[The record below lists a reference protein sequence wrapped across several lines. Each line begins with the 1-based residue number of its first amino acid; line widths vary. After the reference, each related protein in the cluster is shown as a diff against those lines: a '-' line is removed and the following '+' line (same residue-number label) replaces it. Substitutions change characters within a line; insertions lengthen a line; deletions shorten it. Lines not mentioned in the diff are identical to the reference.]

1 MLILNG
7 INNFTKWLALKP
19 LLINKVSNSK
29 KITILFIFFMKSIFS
44 LVISTLTES
53 IESLMILNKT
63 RASNLLQK
71 IFIKKCKEIFLRFMR
86 KRNKADQV
94 IKKIILKGNKT
105 TAYVKNKHK
114 NTGNSAFQVSLF

>member
-19 LLINKVSNSK
+19 FLINKVSNSK

-63 RASNLLQK
+63 KASNLLQK

-114 NTGNSAFQVSLF
+114 NTGNSAFQVSLL

>member
-19 LLINKVSNSK
+19 FLINKVSNSK

-94 IKKIILKGNKT
+94 IKKIILEGNKT

>member
-1 MLILNG
+1 
-7 INNFTKWLALKP
+7 
-19 LLINKVSNSK
+19 
-29 KITILFIFFMKSIFS
+29 MKSIFS

-63 RASNLLQK
+63 KASNLLQK

>member
-19 LLINKVSNSK
+19 FLINKVSNSK

>member
-19 LLINKVSNSK
+19 FLINKVSNSK

-63 RASNLLQK
+63 KASNLLQK

>member
-1 MLILNG
+1 
-7 INNFTKWLALKP
+7 
-19 LLINKVSNSK
+19 
-29 KITILFIFFMKSIFS
+29 MKSIFS

-71 IFIKKCKEIFLRFMR
+71 IFIKKCKDW